1 MPTKLFSELSSNICI
16 MVVFWKLKLDA
27 RLVGWHFYCN
37 TELVLCI
44 WCVDEMPDN
53 FDTREKMVSDGL
65 SRLFYFIVCF
75 SLVDYGVYYNI
86 PQRKTFFA
94 NYTRMYIEYIQHSIF
109 DICFIRRIDISSKAF
124 LCVTPKIDR
133 NTENEQHKQ
142 HACIFSWRQYI
153 ILFSPSSSRSQVV
166 LFALHTILLCS
177 TSMVYTYRI
186 CNTVK
191 WVKTIFGAL
200 SLSIR
205 DFHPIKLWRK
215 NAEEPK

>member
-1 MPTKLFSELSSNICI
+1 

-44 WCVDEMPDN
+44 WRVDEMPDN

-94 NYTRMYIEYIQHSIF
+94 NYTRMYIVHPTFNIRYIF
-109 DICFIRRIDISSKAF
+109 YSSHRYF
-124 LCVTPKIDR
+124 LEGLCVTPKIDR

-142 HACIFSWRQYI
+142 NACILFSWRQYI

-166 LFALHTILLCS
+166 LFALHTILLHPKGFS
-177 TSMVYTYRI
+177 VIFFFSMLQAVALVWYTH
-186 CNTVK
+186 TGFA
-191 WVKTIFGAL
+191 T
-200 SLSIR
+200 
-205 DFHPIKLWRK
+205 LW
-215 NAEEPK
+215 NG

>member
-44 WCVDEMPDN
+44 WRVDEMPDN

-94 NYTRMYIEYIQHSIF
+94 NYTRMYIVHPTFNIRYMFYSSHRYFLEGFFMCNPKNWSEYRERAAQAACMHIF
-109 DICFIRRIDISSKAF
+109 MKTVYYS
-124 LCVTPKIDR
+124 
-133 NTENEQHKQ
+133 
-142 HACIFSWRQYI
+142 
-153 ILFSPSSSRSQVV
+153 LFSFV
-166 LFALHTILLCS
+166 I
-177 TSMVYTYRI
+177 
-186 CNTVK
+186 
-191 WVKTIFGAL
+191 
-200 SLSIR
+200 SLSGSFVR
-205 DFHPIKLWRK
+205 FTHNFTTPQRFFGYFFFSMLQAVALVWYTHTGFATLW
-215 NAEEPK
+215 NG